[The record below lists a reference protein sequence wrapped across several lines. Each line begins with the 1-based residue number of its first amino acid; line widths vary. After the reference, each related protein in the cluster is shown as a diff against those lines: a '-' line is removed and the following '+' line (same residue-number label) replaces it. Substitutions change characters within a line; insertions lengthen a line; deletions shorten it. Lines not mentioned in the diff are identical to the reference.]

1 MAAKKAVFWHIMPS
15 VPPSKSLLQVN
26 HLEVSFLQGEI
37 WKKVVG
43 PLSFSVAPGQV
54 VALVGES
61 GSGKSVCSLAIMGL
75 LPKHFGKISSGEIWF
90 EAGHDKVNLAVLSDN
105 DHRQLRGSGMA
116 MIFQEPMSALN
127 PVMRCGEQVAEAVRQ
142 HHQHWSEQQVQ
153 KQVLAL
159 FEEVQLP
166 RPQQLMQSYPH
177 ALSGGQRQRVMIA
190 MALAC
195 EPALLIA
202 DEPTTALDVTV
213 QAGILALLKELSQ
226 ARALGVLFITHDL
239 GVVAQLADEV
249 VVLYRGNLVEKGPT
263 QALFE
268 SPQQAYTQGLLACKP
283 RMHERLLRLPTVADF
298 TERQHPFVFE
308 VEDAGERQ
316 KRQEQMY
323 AQPPITQ
330 VKDLCLW
337 YTQKGAFWQKD
348 QVVKAVDGVSF
359 DVFPCETL
367 GLVGESGSGK
377 STIGRV
383 VAGLLTPTSGEL
395 MYRGKAYA
403 DLQGEAK
410 KLFRRKVQVIF
421 QDPYGSLNPR
431 MRVGDAL
438 VEPLHVHKLVKG
450 TAAREARVKQLLD
463 QVGLPADAAQRYPHE
478 FSGGQRQR
486 IVIARCL
493 AMEPEFVVCD
503 ESVSALDVSVQA
515 QVLNLLKSLQQ
526 ELKLTYIFISHDM
539 SVVKH
544 LSDRVM
550 VLKQGK
556 CEELQEADALYAAPQ
571 SAYSQKLLAAIPE
584 IKWN

>member
-1 MAAKKAVFWHIMPS
+1 MAAVTPS
-15 VPPSKSLLQVN
+15 ASLLEVKQ
-26 HLEVSFLQGEI
+26 LEVSFLQGES
-37 WKKVVG
+37 WKRVVG
-43 PLSFSVAPGQV
+43 PLSFRLNPGQV

-61 GSGKSVCSLAIMGL
+61 GSGKSVCSLAVMGL
-75 LPKHFGKISSGEIWF
+75 LPQHFSQISRGEIWF
-90 EAGHDKVNLAVLSDN
+90 QTAEKRVNLTQLSRN
-105 DHRQLRGSGMA
+105 EHRLLRGSGMA

-127 PVMRCGEQVAEAVRQ
+127 PVMRCGEQVAEAIRQ
-142 HHQHWSEQQVQ
+142 HHAHLSETEISAR
-153 KQVLAL
+153 VLAL

-166 RPQQLMQSYPH
+166 RPQALMQSYPH
-177 ALSGGQRQRVMIA
+177 QLSGGQRQRVMIA

-213 QAGILALLKELSQ
+213 QAGILELLKDLS
-226 ARALGVLFITHDL
+226 RSRGLGVLFITHDL

-249 VVLYRGNLVEKGPT
+249 VVLYRGTQVEQGPT
-263 QALFE
+263 RELFLA
-268 SPQQAYTQGLLACKP
+268 PKAAYTHGLLACKP
-283 RMHERLLRLPTVADF
+283 RMHERLVKLPTVADF
-298 TERQHPFVFE
+298 TESEKPFEFV
-308 VEDAGERQ
+308 VENAEGRQ
-316 KRQEQMY
+316 KRHEGMY
-323 AQPPITQ
+323 AQEPVMR

-337 YTQKGAFWQKD
+337 YTQKAAFWQKP

-383 VAGLLTPTSGEL
+383 VAGLLQPTSGEIF
-395 MYRGKAYA
+395 YHGTAYA
-403 DLQGEAK
+403 KIQGESK
-410 KLFRRKVQVIF
+410 KQFRRKVQVIF

-431 MRVGDAL
+431 MRIGDAL
-438 VEPLHVHKLVKG
+438 REPLQVHGLVKG
-450 TAAREARVKQLLD
+450 AAAREARVRQLLD
-463 QVGLPADAAQRYPHE
+463 QVGLPAEAANRFPHE

-515 QVLNLLKSLQQ
+515 QVLNLLKSLQE

-550 VLKQGK
+550 VLQKGK

>member
-1 MAAKKAVFWHIMPS
+1 MSAAAPHKP
-15 VPPSKSLLQVN
+15 LLEVN
-26 HLEVSFLQGEI
+26 GLEVSFLQGET
-37 WKKVVG
+37 WKQVLG
-43 PLSFSVAPGQV
+43 PISFTLSAGKV

-61 GSGKSVCSLAIMGL
+61 GSGKSVCSLAVMGL
-75 LPKHFGKISSGEIWF
+75 LPKHFGKISGGDIWLQLAT
-90 EAGHDKVNLAVLSDN
+90 ERYNLATLSAN
-105 DHRQLRGSGMA
+105 EHRQLRGKGMA

-127 PVMRCGEQVAEAVRQ
+127 PVMRCGEQVAEAIRQ
-142 HHQHWSEQQVQ
+142 NQAQIAEEAVQQ
-153 KQVLAL
+153 KVLAL

-166 RPQQLMQSYPH
+166 RPAQLMRSYPH
-177 ALSGGQRQRVMIA
+177 ELSGGQRQRVMIA

-213 QAGILALLKELSQ
+213 QAGILELLKELSVS
-226 ARALGVLFITHDL
+226 RGLGVLFITHDL

-249 VVLYRGNLVEKGPT
+249 VVLYRGSLVEKGPT
-263 QALFE
+263 KELFE
-268 SPQQAYTQGLLACKP
+268 LPQAPYTKGLLACKP
-283 RMHERLLRLPTVADF
+283 RMQERLLQLPTVADF
-298 TERQHPFVFE
+298 TESTKPFAFVAE
-308 VEDAGERQ
+308 QRLERES
-316 KRQEQMY
+316 RHAEMY
-323 AQPPITQ
+323 AAQPLLQ
-330 VKDLCLW
+330 AKDLCLW
-337 YTQKGAFWQKD
+337 YTKKGAFWEKN

-359 DVFPCETL
+359 EVFPCETL

-383 VAGLLTPTSGEL
+383 VAGLLQPTQGQL
-395 MYRGKAYA
+395 FYRGTAYT
-403 DLQGEAK
+403 DLKGAEKQ
-410 KLFRRKVQVIF
+410 LFRRKVQVIF

-438 VEPLHVHKLVKG
+438 LEPLQVHGLVRG
-450 TAAREARVKQLLD
+450 RAQQQARVLQLLD
-463 QVGLPADAAQRYPHE
+463 QVGLPAEAANRYPHE

-550 VLKQGK
+550 VLQKGK

-571 SAYSQKLLAAIPE
+571 SAYTQKLLEAIPE
-584 IKWN
+584 IKWNQHA

>member
-1 MAAKKAVFWHIMPS
+1 MQEMGHSDVLLS
-15 VPPSKSLLQVN
+15 VNQ
-26 HLEVSFLQGEI
+26 LEVSFLQASS
-37 WKKVVG
+37 WKRMVG
-43 PLSFSVAPGQV
+43 PVSFEVKRGEV
-54 VALVGES
+54 LGIVGES

-75 LPKHFGKISSGEIWF
+75 LPKHFGKVSGGSMLFRQQGQSFSLTE
-90 EAGHDKVNLAVLSDN
+90 LSTDE
-105 DHRQLRGSGMA
+105 HRKLRGSGMA

-127 PVMRCGEQVAEAVRQ
+127 PVMRCGEQVAEAIRQ
-142 HHQHWSEQQVQ
+142 HRPQFAEEAVQQL
-153 KQVLAL
+153 VLAL

-166 RPQQLMQSYPH
+166 RPVQLMQAYPH
-177 ALSGGQRQRVMIA
+177 ELSGGQRQRVMIA

-213 QAGILALLKELSQ
+213 QAGILQLIKQLS
-226 ARALGVLFITHDL
+226 RVRGLGVIFITHDL
-239 GVVAQLADEV
+239 GVVANLADQV
-249 VVLYRGNLVEKGPT
+249 VVMYRGALVEQGAT
-263 QALFE
+263 RAVFE
-268 SPQQAYTQGLLACKP
+268 KPQEAYTRGLLACKP
-283 RMHERLLRLPTVADF
+283 DMKHRLERLPTVADF
-298 TERQHPFVFE
+298 MEGKSVDAFPIEIAAERT
-308 VEDAGERQ
+308 ARQ
-316 KRQEQMY
+316 RQLY
-323 AQPPITQ
+323 SQPPLLEVT
-330 VKDLCLW
+330 DLRLW
-337 YTQKGAFWQKD
+337 YPGKGPFWQRKEP
-348 QVVKAVDGVSF
+348 VKAVDGVSF
-359 DVFPCETL
+359 KVYPRETL

-377 STIGRV
+377 STIGKV
-383 VAGLLTPTSGEL
+383 VARLIEPTGGSLQFKGTD
-395 MYRGKAYA
+395 YK
-403 DLQGEAK
+403 DLKGDAAFA
-410 KLFRRKVQVIF
+410 FRRQVQVIF

-438 VEPLHVHKLVKG
+438 REPLLVHGLVKG
-450 TAAREARVKQLLD
+450 AAAREMRVRQLLD
-463 QVGLPADAAQRYPHE
+463 QVGLPAEAANRFPHE

-493 AMEPEFVVCD
+493 AMEPEFVICD

-515 QVLNLLKSLQQ
+515 QVLNLLKSLQE

-550 VLKQGK
+550 VLQKGK

>member
-1 MAAKKAVFWHIMPS
+1 MQEMRASDVLLS
-15 VPPSKSLLQVN
+15 VNQ
-26 HLEVSFLQGEI
+26 LEVSFLQASA
-37 WKKVVG
+37 WKRMVG
-43 PLSFSVAPGQV
+43 PVSFEVRKGEV
-54 VALVGES
+54 LGIVGES

-75 LPKHFGKISSGEIWF
+75 LPKHFGRISSGSIF
-90 EAGHDKVNLAVLSDN
+90 FQQGEASFNLADLSVDE
-105 DHRQLRGSGMA
+105 HRKLRGNGMA

-127 PVMRCGEQVAEAVRQ
+127 PVMRCGEQVAEAIRQ
-142 HHQHWSEQQVQ
+142 HKPQLPEERVQQ
-153 KQVLAL
+153 QVLAL

-166 RPQQLMQSYPH
+166 RVVQLMQAYPH
-177 ALSGGQRQRVMIA
+177 ELSGGQRQRVMIA

-213 QAGILALLKELSQ
+213 QAGILQLIKQLSSE
-226 ARALGVLFITHDL
+226 RGLGVIFITHDL
-239 GVVAQLADEV
+239 GVVANLADRV
-249 VVLYRGNLVEKGPT
+249 VVMYRGALVEQGT
-263 QALFE
+263 TREVFE
-268 SPQQAYTQGLLACKP
+268 KPKEAYTRGLLACKP
-283 RMHERLLRLPTVADF
+283 NMQHRLERLPTVADF
-298 TERQHPFVFE
+298 MEGKSTDAFQVEVAAERIARQQALYSQQPLLE
-308 VEDAGERQ
+308 VA
-316 KRQEQMY
+316 
-323 AQPPITQ
+323 
-330 VKDLCLW
+330 DLQLW
-337 YTQKGAFWQKD
+337 YPGKGPFWRRKEP
-348 QVVKAVDGVSF
+348 VKAVDGVSF
-359 DVFPCETL
+359 QVYPRETL

-377 STIGRV
+377 STIGKV
-383 VAGLLTPTSGEL
+383 VARLIEPTGGSLRFKGTD
-395 MYRGKAYA
+395 YK
-403 DLQGEAK
+403 DLKGEAASA
-410 KLFRRKVQVIF
+410 FRRQVQVIF
-421 QDPYGSLNPR
+421 QDPFGSLNPR
-431 MRVGDAL
+431 MRIGDAL
-438 VEPLHVHKLVKG
+438 QEPLQVHGLVNG

-463 QVGLPADAAQRYPHE
+463 QVGLPAEAANRYPHE

-515 QVLNLLKSLQQ
+515 QVLNLLKSLQE

-550 VLKQGK
+550 VLQKGK

>member
-1 MAAKKAVFWHIMPS
+1 MSAA
-15 VPPSKSLLQVN
+15 VPRQPLLEVN
-26 HLEVSFLQGEI
+26 ALEVSFLQGDT
-37 WKKVVG
+37 WKQVLG
-43 PLSFSVAPGQV
+43 PISFSLESGKV

-75 LPKHFGKISSGEIWF
+75 LPKHFGKISGGNIWLQLAN
-90 EAGHDKVNLAVLSDN
+90 ERYNLAALAAN
-105 DHRQLRGSGMA
+105 KHRELRGKGMA

-127 PVMRCGEQVAEAVRQ
+127 PVMRCGEQVAEAIRQ
-142 HHQHWSEQQVQ
+142 NHGSMSRQDVNQ
-153 KQVLAL
+153 KVLAL

-166 RPQQLMQSYPH
+166 RPTQLMQSYPH
-177 ALSGGQRQRVMIA
+177 ELSGGQRQRVMIA

-213 QAGILALLKELSQ
+213 QAGILALLKSLSQ
-226 ARALGVLFITHDL
+226 SRGLGVLFITHDL

-249 VVLYRGNLVEKGPT
+249 VVLYRGNLVESGPT
-263 QALFE
+263 KAIFT
-268 SPQQAYTQGLLACKP
+268 SPKAAYTQGLLACKP
-283 RMHERLLRLPTVADF
+283 RMTERLLRLPTVADF
-298 TERQHPFVFE
+298 TESKEPFGFVIEEVDARLARQ
-308 VEDAGERQ
+308 A
-316 KRQEQMY
+316 QMFA
-323 AQPPITQ
+323 AQPLLE
-330 VKDLCLW
+330 VHDLCLW
-337 YTQKGAFWQKD
+337 YTKKGAFWEKT

-359 DVFPCETL
+359 NVYPCETL

-383 VAGLLTPTSGEL
+383 VAGLLQPTQGQL
-395 MYRGKAYA
+395 LYRGTPYNALK
-403 DLQGEAK
+403 GEEK
-410 KLFRRKVQVIF
+410 QLFRRKVQVIF
-421 QDPYGSLNPR
+421 QDPYSSLNPR

-438 VEPLHVHKLVKG
+438 LEPLQVHGLVQGK
-450 TAAREARVKQLLD
+450 TQQRNRILQLLD
-463 QVGLPADAAQRYPHE
+463 QVGLPADAANRYPHE

-550 VLKQGK
+550 VLQKGK

-571 SAYSQKLLAAIPE
+571 SAYTQKLLEAIPE
-584 IKWN
+584 IKWNQHA